1 MLKSFLTKLYHQ
13 KSSLII
19 RLFKA
24 TIAVVVFLIA
34 LFFGLYI
41 FLTVLDFAED
51 EDHEQ
56 QLDKE
61 FVEMDNK
68 EKLSIDNI
76 LVGTSIPSSIRRHS
90 PKGVSYYMKNFND
103 ATFEGV
109 FKVQAIYDGI
119 VIVSEHVHE
128 ITLEGDEFFPIIS
141 LRRNLI
147 MKNLMS
153 ADRGKQLI

>member
-1 MLKSFLTKLYHQ
+1 
-13 KSSLII
+13 
-19 RLFKA
+19 
-24 TIAVVVFLIA
+24 
-34 LFFGLYI
+34 
-41 FLTVLDFAED
+41 
-51 EDHEQ
+51 
-56 QLDKE
+56 
-61 FVEMDNK
+61 MDNK

-128 ITLEGDEFFPIIS
+128 ITLEGDEFFSNYTPASEFNNEEFNVSRSWEAIDI
-141 LRRNLI
+141 NI
-147 MKNLMS
+147 VFE
-153 ADRGKQLI
+153 GEFIE